1 MAQKT
6 KFNFKEKEGKFF
18 APIVGQTNIVNGVKQ
33 DNPVPKSGVKGV
45 YAKVRLQLTN
55 DTEENNA
62 TKRTSL
68 FAISSETF
76 ISSK

>member
-1 MAQKT
+1 M
-6 KFNFKEKEGKFF
+6 
-18 APIVGQTNIVNGVKQ
+18 NGVKQ